1 MSDELVYARADT
13 IAQALAIHDSRRK
26 RQPGY
31 ERDAEEMRGEILAF
45 LAEARAAE
53 RNGKRTLKSNIKV
66 LQAKE
71 RTEELHKMRIAKYG
85 A

>member
-1 MSDELVYARADT
+1 
-13 IAQALAIHDSRRK
+13 
-26 RQPGY
+26 
-31 ERDAEEMRGEILAF
+31 MRGEILAF